1 MPFTLTDVI
10 SNSLL
15 GGHMK
20 SIQILYFLDLAKTL
34 NFTETANRFYISQPA
49 VSKQIIALEQEL
61 NTKLFERNRKSVALT
76 RAGMLY
82 FDFFSQSKEA
92 FDALQQ
98 EVARFSE
105 NKNKT
110 LTISFLMAWNL
121 SAIFPKLVKTYKES
135 FPHINL
141 VLENHTFN
149 TLDDCLNRGDIDL
162 AITLTQKDR
171 LKMEYITQDITTI
184 KSLLFYSKDHPLGG
198 KTALTVEDFKDEDF
212 IIYTDQTEQYSRN
225 LIKSILAP
233 YGFVPK
239 TIVVS
244 SIEAMILAVEA
255 GQGVAFFDEWIRY
268 KSNPNL
274 NYMTTQMTRDVKAIW
289 LKKNDSKAIR
299 NFVKTFEAIV
309 DDIKA

>member
-1 MPFTLTDVI
+1 
-10 SNSLL
+10 
-15 GGHMK
+15 
-20 SIQILYFLDLAKTL
+20 
-34 NFTETANRFYISQPA
+34 
-49 VSKQIIALEQEL
+49 
-61 NTKLFERNRKSVALT
+61 
-76 RAGMLY
+76 
-82 FDFFSQSKEA
+82 
-92 FDALQQ
+92 
-98 EVARFSE
+98 
-105 NKNKT
+105 
-110 LTISFLMAWNL
+110 
-121 SAIFPKLVKTYKES
+121 
-135 FPHINL
+135 
-141 VLENHTFN
+141 
-149 TLDDCLNRGDIDL
+149 
-162 AITLTQKDR
+162 
-171 LKMEYITQDITTI
+171 
-184 KSLLFYSKDHPLGG
+184 
-198 KTALTVEDFKDEDF
+198 
-212 IIYTDQTEQYSRN
+212 